1 MRKPRQPRVLFYTRE
16 FPPFRGGAG
25 NYCASLA
32 AALRSRGGYVHVF
45 APEYPNLR
53 SEGPSLDVGRVTRGA
68 MSSTVRIAWRLLSMA
83 CRDRINYLIVGDYGA
98 LADFIEIPRPR
109 FLKYAIVTH
118 GTEIMSLLHPTHS
131 SMSARNCDRLG
142 SFCRGSQFLIHSNNA
157 VRRLIKEA
165 GLAGCRRLL
174 VYPAVDERSLHQPNP
189 DLPDR
194 LRRKHGLGNESVILC
209 VARLDTDKGQDVLLG
224 AFSQVLV
231 SDPAAKLILVG
242 DGPKREELQTY
253 AESLGIWQSVVFA
266 GEVPASELRAY
277 YEIATLFVMASR
289 SVDRFEGFGIVFVE
303 AALCKKASIAGDQ
316 GGVREAVEGGVTGL
330 LVDPTSSDA
339 VTDAIVGLLENPER
353 LKEMEARAFQRARSE
368 FNLEKMAER
377 LFGERGI
384 TDPPPMSWFHSA
396 LGWICWGFQLVW
408 FTLQRLPGAVYRRLA
423 SLIKEQRSR

>member
-1 MRKPRQPRVLFYTRE
+1 
-16 FPPFRGGAG
+16 
-25 NYCASLA
+25 
-32 AALRSRGGYVHVF
+32 
-45 APEYPNLR
+45 
-53 SEGPSLDVGRVTRGA
+53 
-68 MSSTVRIAWRLLSMA
+68 MSSTVRIAWRLFSIA
-83 CRDRINYLIVGDYGA
+83 WRDRINYLIVGDLRS
-98 LADFIEIPRPR
+98 LADFIDIPRPK
-109 FLKYAIVTH
+109 FLRYAIVIH
-118 GTEIMSLLHPTHS
+118 GTEIMVLLHPTYS

-142 SFCRGSQFLIHSNNA
+142 SFCSGSQVLIHSNNA
-157 VRRLIKEA
+157 VVRLIKEA

-189 DLPDR
+189 GLPDR

-253 AESLGIWQSVVFA
+253 AESLGIRQSVVFA

-277 YEIATLFVMASR
+277 YRIATLFVMASR
-289 SVDRFEGFGIVFVE
+289 CVDRFEGFGIVFVE

-339 VTDAIVGLLENPER
+339 VAEAIVELLKNPER
-353 LKEMEARAFQRARSE
+353 RIEMEERAYQRARME
-368 FNLEKMAER
+368 FSLERMAES
-377 LFGERGI
+377 LFDERGI
-384 TDPPPMSWFHSA
+384 TDPPPMSWIRSA
-396 LGWICWGFQLVW
+396 LGLMCWGFQLMW
-408 FTLQRLPGAVYRRLA
+408 FTLQRLPGAAHRRLV
-423 SLIKEQRSR
+423 SLIKEQHSR